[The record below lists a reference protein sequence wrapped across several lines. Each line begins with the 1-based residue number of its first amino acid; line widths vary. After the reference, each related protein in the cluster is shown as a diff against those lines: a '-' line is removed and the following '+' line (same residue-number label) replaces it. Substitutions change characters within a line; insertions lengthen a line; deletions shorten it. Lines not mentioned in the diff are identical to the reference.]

1 MALAGA
7 WCSHAGELLAEARD
21 TELGA
26 ASLTRTASLALPT
39 GDKSDRRHGC
49 DTRDRTALKK
59 TKGEQVYDLSATLAL
74 HSRER
79 FLKNCKIAQIIQ
91 SVLHRAQMS
100 RFFTNCALV
109 SMNTR
114 LGSTS
119 SPINVWKI

>member
-49 DTRDRTALKK
+49 DTRDRTAPKK
-59 TKGEQVYDLSATLAL
+59 PKANRFTTCPPLWLYILA
-74 HSRER
+74 SD
-79 FLKNCKIAQIIQ
+79 
-91 SVLHRAQMS
+91 S
-100 RFFTNCALV
+100 
-109 SMNTR
+109 
-114 LGSTS
+114 
-119 SPINVWKI
+119 